1 VIGPGVVVGIAAAV
15 SFGSGDF
22 LGGIGAKRVGG
33 IIVAAGSQLVGA
45 VVLVIFLLIDGAH
58 APPISS
64 LAVAAAAGI
73 FGVIGVAA
81 LYRGLTLGSMGL
93 VAAVSALGSVV
104 VPLLVTV
111 LIYRL
116 PIGGLQIIGVACA
129 AAAGAAASGAARD
142 SASRSA
148 LLLAFGAALAFG
160 MWYVLLDLAA
170 GDGELWALTVSRVT
184 ATIFMS
190 ALTLIVVR
198 GRVADGVR
206 RAWPVMVFA
215 GLFDVGGNV
224 LFVLA
229 SSQIQVG
236 LAAALSGIYPLV
248 TMLLAWAFLREKLQ
262 PLGMLGDA
270 LALAGIVLI
279 SIGG

>member
-1 VIGPGVVVGIAAAV
+1 MIGPGVVEGIAAAV

-22 LGGIGAKRVGG
+22 LGGIGAKRAGG
-33 IIVAAGSQLVGA
+33 MIVAAGSQLVGA
-45 VVLVIFLLIDGAH
+45 VALVLFLLIDGSP

-64 LAVAAAAGI
+64 LAIAAGAGM
-73 FGVIGVAA
+73 FGVVGVAA

-104 VPLLVTV
+104 LPLLVTV
-111 LIYRL
+111 FVYRL
-116 PIGGLQIIGVACA
+116 AIGELQVVGVACA

-142 SASRSA
+142 AASRSA
-148 LLLAFGAALAFG
+148 LLLALGAALAFG

-170 GDGELWALTVSRVT
+170 GDGELWALTTSRVT
-184 ATIFMS
+184 ATVFMS
-190 ALTLIVVR
+190 GLALAVVR
-198 GRVADGVR
+198 RGVADRVR
-206 RAWPVMVFA
+206 RAWPLMVFA

-229 SSQIQVG
+229 SSQIEVG

-248 TMLLAWAFLREKLQ
+248 TMLLAWAILREKLP
-262 PLGMLGDA
+262 PLGLLGVG
-270 LALAGIVLI
+270 LALTGIILI